1 MTTIPIA
8 LATAG
13 ILGLMYVVLSL
24 LVVRQRISTKTMI
37 GEGESPGLLL
47 AIRAHGNFA
56 EYVPIGLILLAGIE
70 AAGAARWLVLALAG
84 MLVLGRVLH
93 PFGLYMKAP
102 NAPRALGGMLTW
114 VMIGAASIEALIIA
128 L

>member
-1 MTTIPIA
+1 
-8 LATAG
+8 
-13 ILGLMYVVLSL
+13 
-24 LVVRQRISTKTMI
+24 
-37 GEGESPGLLL
+37 
-47 AIRAHGNFA
+47 
-56 EYVPIGLILLAGIE
+56 
-70 AAGAARWLVLALAG
+70 

-102 NAPRALGGMLTW
+102 NAPRALGAMLTW